1 MTTAAALRSRYLR
14 EAAST
19 APPSRL
25 VTMLYDR
32 LVRDLVLAEVALGA
46 GDVPA
51 VHNELMHAQSIV
63 AELSSSL
70 DLTRWSGA
78 AGLNAIYSW
87 LLDELA
93 AANMAKDASKITG
106 CREVVEPLRD
116 AWHEAAALMAAGS

>member
-1 MTTAAALRSRYLR
+1 
-14 EAAST
+14 
-19 APPSRL
+19 
-25 VTMLYDR
+25 MLYDR